1 MSPGQ
6 IIRAD
11 ALARSSAG
19 SRLIFPFTGASHPSL
34 LLRGGAGG
42 GVDRRL
48 IFVMRVYNQGVQEQ

>member
-1 MSPGQ
+1 MTP
-6 IIRAD
+6 
-11 ALARSSAG
+11 
-19 SRLIFPFTGASHPSL
+19 SRLNSSITITSHPSL